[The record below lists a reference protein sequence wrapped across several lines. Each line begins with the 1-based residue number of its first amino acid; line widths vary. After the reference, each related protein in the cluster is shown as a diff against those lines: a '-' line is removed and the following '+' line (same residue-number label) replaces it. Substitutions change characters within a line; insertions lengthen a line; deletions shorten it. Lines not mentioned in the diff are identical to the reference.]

1 METQLFDIAG
11 GWDQVDTMS
20 FGFLDVTS
28 KVVLGEYPVG
38 TKFGSAWFDYGLGT
52 LTLYDA
58 DGQTELGCFNLTLQ
72 VTPAV
77 AKGA

>member
-1 METQLFDIAG
+1 MY
-11 GWDQVDTMS
+11 
-20 FGFLDVTS
+20 FGFFDVTS

-38 TKFGSAWFDYGLGT
+38 AKFGSAWFNYSLGT

-58 DGQTELGCFNLTLQ
+58 DGQTEMGCFNLTLQ

-77 AKGA
+77 AKRA